1 MCRLSDPPPRRSMDR
16 TELCGSSD
24 VGSIPTEGTNKLKA
38 DKLSAFNFGRRVL
51 KLAQKYGP
59 LFAY

>member
-1 MCRLSDPPPRRSMDR
+1 MDR

-38 DKLSAFNFGRRVL
+38 DMLSAFNFNEQML
-51 KLAQKYGP
+51 KLRQK
-59 LFAY
+59 